1 MALKILLA
9 DDSMTAQNMGKKILT
24 EAGYEIIAVSNG
36 AAALKKIAELKPDI
50 AILDVFMPGYTGP
63 EVCERIKNV
72 HETSKIPVLLT
83 VGKME
88 MTAFKPEET
97 NRVKADGLIIKP
109 FEATDLIALIQKLEK
124 KLAPAKPLPT
134 AFEGE
139 DDTPAYEK
147 TVKLDLREFR
157 DASYDQWKTT
167 AEEHTDE
174 EPGKKPAASVPSEM
188 ASGPAYMMED
198 VPPTPEARSTQVLE
212 KGQTATLESPA
223 DYSPTIQ
230 MSPAAKMPGRFVC
243 IIPSTLICPP
253 SISKPQSRIG
263 PNELSKPML
272 TSTASTLRGSSSLVR
287 LS

>member
-24 EAGYEIIAVSNG
+24 EAGYDIIAVSNG

-134 AFEGE
+134 AFERE
-139 DDTPAYEK
+139 DNTSPYEK

-157 DASYDQWKTT
+157 DHDLA
-167 AEEHTDE
+167 HLVLRN
-174 EPGKKPAASVPSEM
+174 AA
-188 ASGPAYMMED
+188 
-198 VPPTPEARSTQVLE
+198 
-212 KGQTATLESPA
+212 A
-223 DYSPTIQ
+223 D
-230 MSPAAKMPGRFVC
+230 
-243 IIPSTLICPP
+243 
-253 SISKPQSRIG
+253 
-263 PNELSKPML
+263 LS
-272 TSTASTLRGSSSLVR
+272 
-287 LS
+287 